1 MFHILVVDDDKNIR
15 YVMKEVLESNS
26 YTVFTAENG
35 KKAFDLME
43 NEHIDL
49 AIVEIM
55 MPEIDGYE
63 FTKALRQF
71 NQEMPVLMISAKQ
84 LAEDR
89 KKGFAVGIDDYM
101 SKPIDTDELLLHVK
115 ALLRRYKIIN
125 ERKIVI
131 GDVIL
136 DYDSYTVTGH
146 GEVQEL
152 PQKEF
157 LLLYKLL
164 SYPNKIF
171 TRIQLM
177 DEIWGMDCET
187 DAETV
192 TVHIGRLRKRFGEW
206 EEFEII
212 SIRGL
217 GYKAVKKV

>member
-15 YVMKEVLESNS
+15 YIMKEVLESNS

-49 AIVEIM
+49 AIVDIM

-125 ERKIVI
+125 ERKILI
-131 GDVIL
+131 
-136 DYDSYTVTGH
+136 
-146 GEVQEL
+146 
-152 PQKEF
+152 
-157 LLLYKLL
+157 
-164 SYPNKIF
+164 
-171 TRIQLM
+171 
-177 DEIWGMDCET
+177 
-187 DAETV
+187 
-192 TVHIGRLRKRFGEW
+192 RLRGTGKCKNCPRKSFYCFINFYLTRTKSSPVFNLWMKFGVWIAKRMLKRLPY
-206 EEFEII
+206 I
-212 SIRGL
+212 SAGL
-217 GYKAVKKV
+217 ENALASGKSLK